1 MTSVVFYF
9 QVHQPYRLR
18 RYTFFD
24 IGAHDQ
30 YFADAE
36 NARIVRRVAEKGYLP
51 MNNLLLQLIERHQ
64 GRFRCA
70 FSVSGTALSQMEEY
84 APEALESFHKL
95 ARTGCVEFLAETS
108 HHSLAFLG
116 DVEEFDA
123 QVKNQAARV
132 ERLFGVRPVTFRNT
146 ELVVSNDVA
155 RRAEQ
160 LGFAA
165 ILGEGADHLLGW
177 RSPHRVYRPESCE
190 RLKILLRS
198 YKLSDDIAFRFSNR
212 GWSEWPLSADRF
224 AEWVH
229 ALPEVDSVVGL
240 FMDYETFGEHQ
251 WSETGIFKFMEH
263 LPQALL
269 RNPRLRFETPG
280 EVVASQDAVAR
291 LDVPYPVSWADAER
305 DLTAWLGNQ
314 MQRAA
319 HDALYSLLPD
329 VRRAAALG
337 QEQLLEHWRRL
348 STSDHV
354 YYMCTKFF
362 ADGDV
367 HKYFSPYASPHDA
380 FITFM
385 NVLDDLARRAGAA
398 AQGATPQNAAKPL
411 ATQLVPEG
419 DAE

>member
-1 MTSVVFYF
+1 
-9 QVHQPYRLR
+9 
-18 RYTFFD
+18 
-24 IGAHDQ
+24 
-30 YFADAE
+30 
-36 NARIVRRVAEKGYLP
+36 
-51 MNNLLLQLIERHQ
+51 
-64 GRFRCA
+64 
-70 FSVSGTALSQMEEY
+70 
-84 APEALESFHKL
+84 
-95 ARTGCVEFLAETS
+95 
-108 HHSLAFLG
+108 
-116 DVEEFDA
+116 
-123 QVKNQAARV
+123 
-132 ERLFGVRPVTFRNT
+132 
-146 ELVVSNDVA
+146 
-155 RRAEQ
+155 
-160 LGFAA
+160 
-165 ILGEGADHLLGW
+165 
-177 RSPHRVYRPESCE
+177 
-190 RLKILLRS
+190 
-198 YKLSDDIAFRFSNR
+198 
-212 GWSEWPLSADRF
+212 
-224 AEWVH
+224 
-229 ALPEVDSVVGL
+229 
-240 FMDYETFGEHQ
+240 
-251 WSETGIFKFMEH
+251 
-263 LPQALL
+263 LL